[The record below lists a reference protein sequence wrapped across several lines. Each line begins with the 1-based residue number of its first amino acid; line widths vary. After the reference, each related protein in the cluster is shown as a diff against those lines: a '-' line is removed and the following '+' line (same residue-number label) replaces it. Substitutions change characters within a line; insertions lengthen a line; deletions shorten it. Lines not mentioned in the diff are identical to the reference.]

1 MKTQEKSQL
10 KIYIDSS
17 ERYAKKVSLV
27 EIEGDVENILCIE
40 EGEIDIVS
48 SIKKLLV
55 KNNLKLEDISEF
67 VPNLG
72 PGSFTGL
79 KVGVTISNVL
89 NWLLGKKDLKGL
101 DTPEYGGEP
110 NISKPKRKEPIGS

>member
-1 MKTQEKSQL
+1 MKIQEKSQL

-17 ERYAKKVSLV
+17 QRDAKKVSL
-27 EIEGDVENILCIE
+27 IEFTAGNEKVIDFE
-40 EGEIDIVS
+40 EGNIDIVG
-48 SIKKLLV
+48 SIRDLLV
-55 KNNLKLEDISEF
+55 RNNLNLEDISEF

-79 KVGVTISNVL
+79 KVGVTVSNVF
-89 NWLLGKKDLKGL
+89 NWLLGKKKLNEL
-101 DTPEYGGEP
+101 DVPEYGGEP